1 MDKFITM
8 SIVSAQRMTRGEYNT
23 LRGWELPADEDGL
36 DAGFLVVDHTVS
48 ERNVDGYDGYV
59 NWLPIAVFRKRYERL
74 DGGMSFYEAI
84 GALKSGL
91 TVARSGWNGKGMY
104 LVLVRGDCVTEP
116 INYQYGKLDDK
127 TPLTP
132 VSDAIYMKTSY
143 NKLVPFP
150 WVASQTDVLA
160 TDWQVVG

>member
-1 MDKFITM
+1 MDKFISM
-8 SIVSAQRMTRGEYNT
+8 GIVSAQQMTRGEYNT
-23 LRGWELPADEDGL
+23 LRGWELPANEDGL
-36 DAGFLVVDHTVS
+36 DAGFLVVDNSVS

-59 NWLPIAVFRKRYERL
+59 NWLPLSVFRRRYERL
-74 DGGMSFYEAI
+74 GGDMPFSVVIEA
-84 GALKSGL
+84 LESGY

-116 INYQYGKLDDK
+116 INYQYGNVDDQ

-132 VSDAIYMKTSY
+132 VSDAIYLKTAD
-143 NKLVPFP
+143 NKLVP

-160 TDWQVVG
+160 TDWQVIE